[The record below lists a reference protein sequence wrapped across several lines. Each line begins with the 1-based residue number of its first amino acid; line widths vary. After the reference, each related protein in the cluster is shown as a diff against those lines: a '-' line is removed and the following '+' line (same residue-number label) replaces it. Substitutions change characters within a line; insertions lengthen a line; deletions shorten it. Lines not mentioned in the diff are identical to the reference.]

1 MSANDTHQ
9 ERTGQCQLDSSST
22 PFSLEPSLFPLVK
35 LHLCTRILNG
45 GTPKSNSEY
54 WNGEV
59 PFVTPSDLRD
69 LKGGIVSTVERTLT
83 AAGVA
88 SGSNTISKGVMISGR
103 APVGYVGIVD
113 SPVAFNQGCKGIESE
128 HEHRFL
134 SYAMVASSGNLNAL
148 ANGTTF
154 LELSTTS
161 LENYRIPLPSL
172 ETQQRIADYLDV
184 ETGQIDTTVSTLDE
198 LIEEMKS
205 RRVQVIIKK
214 LEEVGNAATFSS
226 GEKEGDPGTSGER
239 DSTALSVHLGLLADF
254 ISGVGFPVSEQGLAN
269 EEIPFHKVASLKNEC
284 LNESTNTVSKET
296 AKKLRARIIPE
307 DSVLMAKVGEA
318 MRLNRFSMNA
328 TKCCIDNNMLAIVPQ
343 RELLNSEY
351 LRYVLSMF
359 NIQVFINPGPVPS
372 LDVQGLRM
380 FSIALLPLEKQ
391 KAVVSFLDSETARID
406 KIISTATELRSEL
419 LARRSALI
427 TEVVTGQRQV

>member
-1 MSANDTHQ
+1 MTDQ
-9 ERTGQCQLDSSST
+9 EFEQA
-22 PFSLEPSLFPLVK
+22 P
-35 LHLCTRILNG
+35 I
-45 GTPKSNSEY
+45 GTIARVTLGKMVKSNPSKKETVSLPYLHAANVRDFGILDVEHSHRTMWFSPSEVEHLRIEAGDVVVVEGGAVGKSAY
-54 WNGEV
+54 IKADLEGYGFQNSILRIRADEQRSNGRFIQHCLQAAFDSGTIAREC
-59 PFVTPSDLRD
+59 SS
-69 LKGGIVSTVERTLT
+69 VSLAHFPAEKV
-83 AAGVA
+83 
-88 SGSNTISKGVMISGR
+88 GR
-103 APVGYVGIVD
+103 
-113 SPVAFNQGCKGIESE
+113 F
-128 HEHRFL
+128 
-134 SYAMVASSGNLNAL
+134 
-148 ANGTTF
+148 
-154 LELSTTS
+154 
-161 LENYRIPLPSL
+161 RIPLPPL

-254 ISGVGFPVSEQGLAN
+254 ISGVGFPVSEQGLAD

-391 KAVVSFLDSETARID
+391 KAVVSFLDSETSRID

>member
-9 ERTGQCQLDSSST
+9 ERTGQCQLDSAST

-35 LHLCTRILNG
+35 LHLCARILNG

-59 PFVTPSDLRD
+59 PFVTPPDLRD

-83 AAGVA
+83 SAGVE
-88 SGSNTISKGVMISGR
+88 SGSNTISKGVIISGR

-113 SPVAFNQGCKGIESE
+113 SPSAFNQGCKGLESE

-134 SYAMVASSGNLNAL
+134 SYVMVASSGNLNSL

-161 LENYRIPLPSL
+161 LENYRIPLPPL
-172 ETQQRIADYLDV
+172 ETQQRIADYLDA

-205 RRVQVIIKK
+205 RRIELVRSSTRFDGESNKRTVPGVSGRER
-214 LEEVGNAATFSS
+214 EENTKG
-226 GEKEGDPGTSGER
+226 R
-239 DSTALSVHLGLLADF
+239 LGLLSSTVRRGISPSYSTSGLPVVNQKCIRPNGEFDPEFLRHHKEEKNPVQDELLVQAGDILINSTGTGTLGRSCLMSEVPHRLAFDSHVTLVRPRADK
-254 ISGVGFPVSEQGLAN
+254 ILPEYLGWVVESEEERLIRLSVG
-269 EEIPFHKVASLKNEC
+269 
-284 LNESTNTVSKET
+284 STNQIELSRGTVFNLEFYYPSQEVQKEICTFLDIET
-296 AKKLRARIIPE
+296 AK
-307 DSVLMAKVGEA
+307 
-318 MRLNRFSMNA
+318 
-328 TKCCIDNNMLAIVPQ
+328 
-343 RELLNSEY
+343 
-351 LRYVLSMF
+351 
-359 NIQVFINPGPVPS
+359 
-372 LDVQGLRM
+372 
-380 FSIALLPLEKQ
+380 
-391 KAVVSFLDSETARID
+391 ID

-427 TEVVTGQRQV
+427 TEVVTGKRQV